1 MDIATLANLINAIA
15 LTAGVIFAAAQIG
28 YYRQRRRREAM
39 LELVRSFQSPAFTS
53 ALRRVL
59 SLPDGADA
67 QKIRE
72 VLGPDGED
80 AVYLVSLTWESLGVL
95 VFRREVTLDLVDD
108 FFSGPI
114 LLSWQKL
121 KVYSEEWRHT
131 LNRETGNEW
140 FHWLAERMM
149 EREKLSPP
157 VPAYIAHRTWREPR
171 RRLARDRSI
180 ASDSR

>member
-1 MDIATLANLINAIA
+1 MDLSTLANLINAIA
-15 LTAGVIFAAAQIG
+15 VTAGVIFAAAQIRF
-28 YYRQRRRREAM
+28 YRQRRRRDAM

-59 SLPDGADA
+59 SLPESADA

-80 AVYLVSLTWESLGVL
+80 AVYLVALTWESLGIL

-121 KVYSEEWRHT
+121 KAYSEEWRRAQK
-131 LNRETGNEW
+131 RETFSEW
-140 FHWLAERMM
+140 FHWLAERML
-149 EREKLSPP
+149 EREKLTPP
-157 VPAYIAHRTWREPR
+157 VPAYIAHRDWR
-171 RRLARDRSI
+171 
-180 ASDSR
+180 

>member
-1 MDIATLANLINAIA
+1 MDIGTLANLINAIA
-15 LTAGVIFAAAQIG
+15 VTAGVIFAAAQIS

-53 ALRRVL
+53 ALRRVQ
-59 SLPDGADA
+59 SLPDGVDTDRVR
-67 QKIRE
+67 K

-80 AVYLVSLTWESLGVL
+80 AVYLVSITWETLGVL
-95 VFRREVTLDLVDD
+95 VFHREVTLDLVDD

-121 KVYSEEWRHT
+121 KVYSEEWRRT
-131 LNRETGNEW
+131 LKRETFNEW
-140 FHWLAERMM
+140 FQWLAEKMM

-157 VPAYIAHRTWREPR
+157 VPAYIANRTWRESR
-171 RRLARDRSI
+171 RPLARDGSTV
-180 ASDSR
+180 SDWR

>member
-1 MDIATLANLINAIA
+1 MDLSTLANLINAFAVTAA
-15 LTAGVIFAAAQIG
+15 LIFAAAQIG
-28 YYRQRRRREAM
+28 YYRQRRRREGM

-80 AVYLVSLTWESLGVL
+80 AVYLVSLTWESIGLL
-95 VFRREVTLDLVDD
+95 LFRRELTLDLIDD

-121 KVYSEEWRHT
+121 QVWSEEWRVAH
-131 LNRETGNEW
+131 NRKTES
-140 FHWLAERMM
+140 
-149 EREKLSPP
+149 K
-157 VPAYIAHRTWREPR
+157 
-171 RRLARDRSI
+171 
-180 ASDSR
+180 

>member
-1 MDIATLANLINAIA
+1 MNFSTAANLINAIA
-15 LTAGVIFAAAQIG
+15 VAAGVVFAGVQIRQ
-28 YYRQRRRREAM
+28 YRQRRRRDAM

-59 SLPDGADA
+59 SLPDGADVN
-67 QKIRE
+67 KIRE

-121 KVYSEEWRHT
+121 RVYAEEWRRA
-131 LNRETGNEW
+131 LNRSTGSEW

-157 VPAYIAHRTWREPR
+157 VPACIAHRNWR
-171 RRLARDRSI
+171 
-180 ASDSR
+180 

>member
-1 MDIATLANLINAIA
+1 MDLSTLANLINAFA
-15 LTAGVIFAAAQIG
+15 VTTGVIFAAAQIG
-28 YYRQRRRREAM
+28 YYRQRRRRDAM

-53 ALRRVL
+53 ALRRVQ
-59 SLPDGADA
+59 SLPDGADTER
-67 QKIRE
+67 IRE

-80 AVYLVSLTWESLGVL
+80 VVYLVSITWETLGIL
-95 VFRREVTLDLVDD
+95 VFHREVTLDLVDD

-121 KVYSEEWRHT
+121 KIYSAECRRT
-131 LNRETGNEW
+131 LKRETFNEW
-140 FHWLAERMM
+140 FQWLAARMM

-171 RRLARDRSI
+171 RHLTSGESS

>member
-1 MDIATLANLINAIA
+1 MDIATIANLINAIA
-15 LTAGVIFAAAQIG
+15 VTAGVIFAAAQIRQ
-28 YYRQRRRREAM
+28 YRQRRQRDAM
-39 LELVRSFQSPAFTS
+39 LELVRSFQSPAFTA

-67 QKIRE
+67 AKIRE

-108 FFSGPI
+108 FFSGPLVI
-114 LLSWQKL
+114 SWQKL
-121 KVYSEEWRHT
+121 KVYSEEWRQT

-140 FHWLAERMM
+140 FHWLAERML
-149 EREKLSPP
+149 EREKTSPP
-157 VPAYIAHRTWREPR
+157 VAAYEAHRKCR
-171 RRLARDRSI
+171 
-180 ASDSR
+180 